1 MLELQRFLIC
11 IALLILTS
19 CTGRPAN
26 VFPVTDFSIDNYLGV
41 WYEIARTDNKFER
54 GLINVTATYSAQ
66 SDGGMKVVNRGY
78 DQNSG
83 EMREAEG
90 QAYFVGRESD
100 GHLKVSFFGPFFSSY
115 VIFKYVKGRY
125 AFVSGYSHDYLWLLS
140 REQKVSK
147 NLLNEFLLESQAL
160 GFDTSNLI
168 YNPNSVY

>member
-1 MLELQRFLIC
+1 MLELRRFLIC

-66 SDGGMKVVNRGY
+66 SDGGVKVVNRGY

-90 QAYFVGRESD
+90 R
-100 GHLKVSFFGPFFSSY
+100 
-115 VIFKYVKGRY
+115 

-168 YNPNSVY
+168 YNPNSVN